1 MNILDVLKLE
11 CCEPDLHSKDKDEA
25 LKKIAELMKRSSVF
39 NGLDS
44 DKIYTSLKE
53 REDMGSTGFGRGIA
67 IPHCQ
72 MDEIDKFVIGIAIC
86 KKGVSYDAIDK
97 KKVKIFIIIIGPTTN
112 RNGHLSLLAKVSH
125 TLKEP
130 DVPELLQKANT
141 KITLYEEF
149 LRNTDSEG
157 LKVSKKKREK
167 LMIVIVKDEEIMQDV
182 TEVFIEYGVQ
192 ESTIIETQQME
203 NLLSKVPLFLGFFN
217 FTGGKSPYSK
227 IILLKISKEYIN
239 PIIKGLE
246 DIFGDLDS
254 FSGLSVMVLDLFF
267 AKGF

>member
-11 CCEPDLHSKDKDEA
+11 CCEPDFKSKDKDEA
-25 LKKIAELMKRSSVF
+25 LKKIAELMKRSRVF

-44 DKIYTSLKE
+44 EKIYTALKK
-53 REDMGSTGFGRGIA
+53 REEMGSTGFGKGIA

-72 MDEIDKFVIGIAIC
+72 MEEIDKFVIGIAIC
-86 KKGVSYDAIDK
+86 KKGVFFDAVDK

-112 RNGHLSLLAKVSH
+112 RNNHLTLLAKVSH
-125 TLKEP
+125 TLKEL
-130 DVPELLQKANT
+130 DVPELLLRADT

-149 LRNTDSEG
+149 LRNSDSEG

-167 LMIVIVKDEEIMQDV
+167 LMILIVKDEEIMQDV
-182 TEVFIEYGVQ
+182 TEVFIEYGIQ

-217 FTGGKSPYSK
+217 FTGGRSPFSK
-227 IILLKISKEYIN
+227 VILIKISKEFIN
-239 PIIKGLE
+239 PVIKGLE